1 MVRFAGIESFS
12 EVAPVQGSTA
22 KSRTEA
28 KRAVKTDAVELS
40 TGAQQLSEVF
50 RLSGGD
56 KAAEI
61 RQELVDAAKKRIE
74 EGTYRLQGV
83 VTLVASRITRY
94 V

>member
-1 MVRFAGIESFS
+1 MVSFS
-12 EVAPVQGSTA
+12 GIDSVAEVAPVQGSTA

-40 TGAQQLSEVF
+40 AGAQQLSAAF
-50 RLSGGD
+50 RLSGGE

-61 RQELVDAAKKRIE
+61 REELVDAARKRIE

-83 VTLVASRITRY
+83 VTLVASRMTRY